1 LRAGFG
7 LFRLA
12 IPGHF
17 LTQSS
22 SFVKP
27 YILLLAAWLATF
39 SHLYAQTGTVSG
51 VVRSAGKPVEFAS
64 VALSKTRFGTQT
76 DSVGRFSLTG
86 VPAGR
91 YELLASSV
99 GYAPFRRSVT
109 VRDGQPVAL
118 DLELLSV
125 VNALDEVVVTGTMK
139 EVSKLESAVP
149 VDIITP
155 RFIYKNPVPSIFE
168 GLSYVNGVRPQLNC
182 NVCNTGDIH
191 INGLE
196 GPYTMVLIDGTPIV
210 SGLSTV
216 YGLTGIPNSLIER
229 VEIVKGPASTLYGS
243 EAVGGLINIITKNP
257 GRAPRLSADVF
268 ATGWGEVNTDVGVKF
283 SVGERATSLLGVN
296 YYNYQNPIDNNGD
309 GFTDLT
315 LQNRISIFNK
325 WSFTRPENRQATV
338 MARYLYEDRWGGDV
352 NWTAAERGR
361 DRVYGESIYTKR
373 FELLGTYQLPTTE
386 KITFQYS
393 VNTHSQNSFY
403 GTTSYQADQNIAFG
417 QFLWDKQAGP
427 HSVLVGTP
435 FRYTYYNDN
444 TTATATIEGRDKA
457 DQIVLPGVFVQDEI
471 SFGRNKL
478 LLGVRYDY
486 NSRHGSIVT
495 PRMAYKLSLNQT
507 DALRI
512 NVGRG
517 YRVVNLFT
525 EDHAALT
532 GAREVVVREALLPE
546 QSWNVNLNYVKKIVT
561 GNSFVG
567 LDAQVFYTHFSNRI
581 LPDYDT
587 DPNKIIYDNLA
598 GYALSR
604 GASLNLDF
612 NFSIPL
618 KIIAGATYTDN
629 QQVEN
634 GVSIRPILTERIMGV
649 WTFSYEFARAGMS
662 VDYTGNLYGPM
673 RLPILGE
680 SDPRAEYSP
689 TYSLQ
694 NIQLTKKF
702 RNGMEL
708 YGGIKNLLN
717 FRPPAN
723 SIARSFDPFDKR
735 VQFDAGGQVLAT
747 PDNPNRLTFD
757 PTYVYAPNQGIRG
770 FLGLRYTLQ

>member
-1 LRAGFG
+1 MKL
-7 LFRLA
+7 
-12 IPGHF
+12 
-17 LTQSS
+17 
-22 SFVKP
+22 
-27 YILLLAAWLATF
+27 YILLLIAVLTTLA
-39 SHLYAQTGTVSG
+39 HVHAQTGSISG
-51 VVRSAGKPVEFAS
+51 IVRSDGKPHEFAS

-76 DSVGRFSLTG
+76 DSVGRFVLTG
-86 VPAGR
+86 IPAGR

-99 GYAPFRRSVT
+99 GYAPAKRIVT
-109 VRDGQPVAL
+109 LRDGQSLSL
-118 DLELLSV
+118 DL
-125 VNALDEVVVTGTMK
+125 ALTSTANSLEEVVVTGTMK

-155 RFIYKNPVPSIFE
+155 KFIYKNPVPSIFE

-257 GRAPRLSADVF
+257 SKAPRLSADVF
-268 ATGWGEVNTDVGVKF
+268 ATDWGEVNADLGIRVRAGNKANALVGI
-283 SVGERATSLLGVN
+283 N
-296 YYNYQNPIDNNGD
+296 YYNFQNPIDRNGD

-315 LQNRISIFNK
+315 LQHRISLFNK
-325 WSFTRPENRQATV
+325 WSFNRRENRQASIS
-338 MARYLYEDRWGGDV
+338 ARYFYEDRWGGQT

-373 FELLGTYQLPTTE
+373 LELLGTYQLPTTE
-386 KITFQYS
+386 KITLQYS
-393 VNTHSQNSFY
+393 INTHNQDSYY
-403 GTTSYQADQNIAFG
+403 GTTSYMADQNIAFA
-417 QFLWDKQAGP
+417 QLLWDKQAGH
-427 HSVLVGTP
+427 HSLLFGAP

-444 TTATATIEGRDKA
+444 TSATATIEGMDKPDRTA
-457 DQIVLPGVFVQDEI
+457 LPGVFVQDEI
-471 SFGRNKL
+471 NVGPSKL
-478 LLGVRYDY
+478 LLGIRYDY
-486 NSRHGSIVT
+486 NSRHGSIFT
-495 PRMAYKLSLNQT
+495 PRMAYKLALNQT
-507 DALRI
+507 DAFRI
-512 NVGRG
+512 NIGRG

-532 GAREVVVREALLPE
+532 GAREVVIREALKPE
-546 QSWNVNLNYVKKIVT
+546 QSWNVNLNLVKKIVT

-567 LDAQVFYTHFSNRI
+567 FDAQLFYTYFSNRI

-598 GYALSR
+598 GYAFSR

-612 NFSIPL
+612 NFSVPL
-618 KIIAGATYTDN
+618 KIITGATYTDN
-629 QQVEN
+629 RQVEN
-634 GVSIRPILTERIMGV
+634 GVSIRPVLTERFMAV
-649 WTFSYEFARAGMS
+649 WTISYEFAKAGLS
-662 VDYTGNLYGPM
+662 VDYTGNFYGPM

-680 SDPRAEYSP
+680 SDPRAEYSS

-702 RNGMEL
+702 HNGMEV
-708 YGGIKNLLN
+708 YGGVKNLLN

-723 SIARSFDPFDKR
+723 SITRPFDPFDKQ
-735 VQFDAGGQVLAT
+735 VKFDAGGQVLAT

-757 PTYVYAPNQGIRG
+757 PSYVYAPNQGIRA
-770 FLGLRYTLQ
+770 FFGLRYTLL